1 MANAALVSLA
11 TRQQVLLERLKAGD
25 AKKLEAFLKE
35 AATAIRNKLAGE
47 NLTAL
52 SRARAEAQLKAISDD
67 LTAIYANAGRQ
78 ITSDLKELADYTAG
92 AEVRALESVLIDGVE
107 MTIPPA
113 NQVYAAAIA
122 RPMTSGKSAVMME
135 ALIRDWSASSVKAVE
150 NSIRLGF
157 FSGKTNQELVQEII
171 GTKANKY
178 QDGIIDLTRRNAQ
191 TVVRTA
197 VQHVAQVARNEVFA
211 QNADIVNEYE
221 WVSTLDSRTSDQC
234 RALDG
239 QTFPVGKGPLPPIH
253 YGCRSSVA
261 PVISN
266 KYIRE
271 TLREGATRSAAG
283 GPVSA
288 NLSYYEWLKTQPASF
303 QNEAMGPV
311 KAKLL
316 RDGGLSAQRF
326 QELQLGK
333 NFEPL
338 TLAEME
344 RLEPVAFNRAGL
356 EVTDGGVV
364 REKPAG

>member
-1 MANAALVSLA
+1 MANAAIVSLA

-25 AKKLEAFLKE
+25 AKKLEAFLKD
-35 AATAIRNKLAGE
+35 AAAAIRNKLAGE

-283 GPVSA
+283 GPDLCRS
-288 NLSYYEWLKTQPASF
+288 
-303 QNEAMGPV
+303 
-311 KAKLL
+311 
-316 RDGGLSAQRF
+316 
-326 QELQLGK
+326 
-333 NFEPL
+333 
-338 TLAEME
+338 
-344 RLEPVAFNRAGL
+344 
-356 EVTDGGVV
+356 GV
-364 REKPAG
+364 P